1 MNNADL
7 QNELNNLK
15 NNIDKRTP
23 VMTTQEFM
31 SKLMH
36 KIFSTV
42 LTEDVLCEF
51 IKNAYKAQIAEY
63 KEVDAGVRFQICL
76 QYMYD
81 RPMTWGGEYINNV
94 GEVDITISG
103 FCNSTVTTYNIP
115 VDAGEFSFAE
125 EGNVQVSLE
134 AFEKALVAEFENNN
148 IDPIKVLDCRYD
160 ADTKDDYLVYKYFA
174 TMLYRMNT

>member
-1 MNNADL
+1 MNNQEL

-15 NNIDKRTP
+15 NNIDKRIP
-23 VMTTQEFM
+23 VMNSTEFI
-31 SKLMH
+31 SKIMH

-42 LTEDVLCEF
+42 LTEDAICEF

-94 GEVDITISG
+94 GEVDITLSG
-103 FCNSTVTTYNIP
+103 FCNNTVTTYNIP
-115 VDAGEFSFAE
+115 VDAGEFSFMDDE
-125 EGNVQVSLE
+125 NIQVRLE
-134 AFEKALVAEFENNN
+134 AFEKALMAEFENNN
-148 IDPIKVLDCRYD
+148 MDQIQVLDCRYD
-160 ADTKDDYLVYKYFA
+160 ADTKNDYLVYKYFA
-174 TMLYRMNT
+174 TMIYRMNT